1 MSSGYVSLVIH
12 HDNFLPNLHSQIS
25 GPHQSAIG
33 KEKIIVFNHNLNAQS
48 GIDLKGQ
55 YYIVT

>member
-48 GIDLKGQ
+48 GIDLKVN
-55 YYIVT
+55 II